1 MRRTI
6 PSVEG
11 GLLYSTEIG
20 SDRIVVGTPAWYG
33 WLEHHT
39 SFLFADLTGS
49 FTAREGGGES
59 GALEWKAF
67 RTRAG
72 KLHHL
77 WLGPA
82 RTLTLARLQAAA
94 QALSSEH
101 APAEPISLPPV
112 QPATAQL
119 SVQETAVST
128 VPTGPPSSFLRT
140 KLNRPRASSDVIP
153 RARLIEPLNAG
164 LSGNVILV
172 CAPAGFGKTTLLT
185 TWLETID
192 HPSAWLSLD
201 DNDNELAD
209 FVRAFTAALQNL
221 FPDACQ
227 ASASLLKAPQFPPVD
242 RVATLL
248 INDLA
253 DVPEDVVLVLDDYQS
268 VHSSQVHRLLE
279 LLIGH
284 LPSQIHLVLATR
296 SDPPLPLARW
306 RAQGRLS
313 ELRGSDLRFTL
324 QETHAFLSRVG
335 GKELALQTAGALE
348 DCTEGWIAVLRLA
361 ALSLRSSADGA
372 AFLEKLRH
380 SPDRLVSSY
389 LVEEILAQ
397 QAPAAQELLVRTSIL
412 EQFCAELGAAI
423 MGSATSLAHVQAT
436 LDWVERSNVLII
448 PLDERQ
454 GWYRFHP
461 LFQRLLQQR
470 LQARISRE
478 ELATLHRRASA
489 WYASQGLIQEA
500 IEHALAAGDA
510 SGAARLVEAQFL
522 WAFEQEQWV
531 QVERWLRLVPEEQ
544 IQSSPTL
551 LVARAWILQA
561 HGQLN
566 DLPPVLTAAEQ
577 LLATGD
583 IGASESEDRQFRIL
597 QALIAIQWSIVQ
609 FFTGQAQASLESARY
624 AQEWIPPGEAHVASL
639 VLQYLA
645 LSNQVT
651 GQGDV
656 ALVELNEALRE
667 PSAHLNNTA
676 RLLFAQ
682 VLIYLATGKL
692 QQVEHTSRHLLRIA
706 QQADLA
712 MSQYWAHLMLGL
724 VYYEW
729 NNLYAAAYHFS
740 VVVANRYRAHLWA
753 VQEAMYGLALAYQ
766 AQGPGL
772 QARETARA
780 LLEWV
785 QGEHNM
791 RDLMMAYAFCGQ
803 VALLQDKVEEASQW
817 LEMAGEQTVLG
828 PMTSLEVPPITQAR
842 LLLAQGDEAS
852 VARGQALLTHLLQ
865 HAEAIHNTRKTIQV
879 LALQVWTYDLQGRLS
894 EALAVLERALVL
906 ARPGGFLRTF
916 ADLPPL
922 FTLLQEL
929 RKRRKANHAADS
941 KLDAYLQRILVAMN
955 PQAAQAVSLEEL
967 LRQEGLEPLTEREL
981 QILRLL
987 DRDLT
992 NKEIARELVVT
1003 SGTVKAHTANVY
1015 RKLSVNNRHAAV
1027 TLSKALGLLAAS

>member
-67 RTRAG
+67 RTRAA
-72 KLHHL
+72 KLPPL
-77 WLGPA
+77 GRGPA

-94 QALSSEH
+94 QPLSSEP

-119 SVQETAVST
+119 SVQETAVSE
-128 VPTGPPSSFLRT
+128 VRSGPPSSFLRT
-140 KLNRPRASSDVIP
+140 KLTRPGASSDVIP

-164 LSGNVILV
+164 LRGNVILV

-324 QETHAFLSRVG
+324 QETHAFLSRVV
-335 GKELALQTAGALE
+335 GKELAQQAAGVLE
-348 DCTEGWIAVLRLA
+348 ELTEGWIAVLRLA
-361 ALSLRSSADGA
+361 ALSLRSSSDGG

-389 LVEEILAQ
+389 LVEEILNQ
-397 QAPAAQELLVRTSIL
+397 QVPAVQELLVRTSML

-436 LDWVERSNVLII
+436 LDWVERSNVLIV
-448 PLDERQ
+448 PLDEHQ

-470 LQARISRE
+470 LQARISTE

-489 WYASQGLIQEA
+489 WYAAQGLVEEA

-510 SGAARLVEAQFL
+510 SGAAQLVEAQFL

-531 QVERWLRLVPEEQ
+531 QMERWLRLVPEEQ
-544 IQSSPTL
+544 IQGSSTL
-551 LVARAWILQA
+551 LVAKAWILQA
-561 HGQLN
+561 HGQLI

-577 LLATGD
+577 LIAISGH
-583 IGASESEDRQFRIL
+583 GASDPDDRQSRIL
-597 QALIAIQWSIVQ
+597 RTLIAILRSMVQ
-609 FFTGQAQASLESARY
+609 FFTEQAQASLQSARS
-624 AQEWIPPGEAHVASL
+624 ALEWTPPGEAHVASHTL
-639 VLQYLA
+639 LYLA
-645 LSNQVT
+645 LSNQAT
-651 GQGDV
+651 GQEDV
-656 ALVELNEALRE
+656 ALAELNKALRE
-667 PSAHLNNTA
+667 PPAQLNSTA
-676 RLLFAQ
+676 RLLFALSL
-682 VLIYLATGKL
+682 VYLAAGKL
-692 QQVEHTSRHLLRIA
+692 QQVEHTARHLLQIA
-706 QQADLA
+706 QQADLVL
-712 MSQYWAHLMLGL
+712 SYYWAHLMLGM
-724 VYYEW
+724 VHYEW
-729 NNLYAAAYHFS
+729 NQLDMAVYHFS
-740 VVVANRYRAHLWA
+740 VVIANRHLAHLWA
-753 VQEAMYGLALAYQ
+753 VQEAMCGLALAYQ
-766 AQGPGL
+766 AQGLGPR
-772 QARETARA
+772 ANETVRT
-780 LLEWV
+780 LLEFV
-785 QGEHNM
+785 QEQHNM
-791 RDLMMAYAFCGQ
+791 PQLLMAYTFCGQ
-803 VALLQDKVEEASQW
+803 VALLQDEVEAAEQW
-817 LEMAGEQTVLG
+817 VESAGEQEVIG
-828 PMTSLEVPPITQAR
+828 PMVFFGGP
-842 LLLAQGDEAS
+842 AS
-852 VARGQALLTHLLQ
+852 
-865 HAEAIHNTRKTIQV
+865 
-879 LALQVWTYDLQGRLS
+879 
-894 EALAVLERALVL
+894 
-906 ARPGGFLRTF
+906 
-916 ADLPPL
+916 
-922 FTLLQEL
+922 
-929 RKRRKANHAADS
+929 
-941 KLDAYLQRILVAMN
+941 
-955 PQAAQAVSLEEL
+955 
-967 LRQEGLEPLTEREL
+967 
-981 QILRLL
+981 
-987 DRDLT
+987 
-992 NKEIARELVVT
+992 
-1003 SGTVKAHTANVY
+1003 
-1015 RKLSVNNRHAAV
+1015 
-1027 TLSKALGLLAAS
+1027 

>member
-1 MRRTI
+1 
-6 PSVEG
+6 S
-11 GLLYSTEIG
+11 
-20 SDRIVVGTPAWYG
+20 
-33 WLEHHT
+33 
-39 SFLFADLTGS
+39 
-49 FTAREGGGES
+49 
-59 GALEWKAF
+59 
-67 RTRAG
+67 
-72 KLHHL
+72 
-77 WLGPA
+77 
-82 RTLTLARLQAAA
+82 
-94 QALSSEH
+94 
-101 APAEPISLPPV
+101 
-112 QPATAQL
+112 
-119 SVQETAVST
+119 
-128 VPTGPPSSFLRT
+128 
-140 KLNRPRASSDVIP
+140 
-153 RARLIEPLNAG
+153 
-164 LSGNVILV
+164 
-172 CAPAGFGKTTLLT
+172 
-185 TWLETID
+185 
-192 HPSAWLSLD
+192 
-201 DNDNELAD
+201 
-209 FVRAFTAALQNL
+209 
-221 FPDACQ
+221 
-227 ASASLLKAPQFPPVD
+227 
-242 RVATLL
+242 
-248 INDLA
+248 
-253 DVPEDVVLVLDDYQS
+253 
-268 VHSSQVHRLLE
+268 
-279 LLIGH
+279 
-284 LPSQIHLVLATR
+284 
-296 SDPPLPLARW
+296 
-306 RAQGRLS
+306 
-313 ELRGSDLRFTL
+313 
-324 QETHAFLSRVG
+324 
-335 GKELALQTAGALE
+335 
-348 DCTEGWIAVLRLA
+348 
-361 ALSLRSSADGA
+361 
-372 AFLEKLRH
+372 
-380 SPDRLVSSY
+380 
-389 LVEEILAQ
+389 
-397 QAPAAQELLVRTSIL
+397 
-412 EQFCAELGAAI
+412 
-423 MGSATSLAHVQAT
+423 
-436 LDWVERSNVLII
+436 
-448 PLDERQ
+448 
-454 GWYRFHP
+454 
-461 LFQRLLQQR
+461 
-470 LQARISRE
+470 
-478 ELATLHRRASA
+478 
-489 WYASQGLIQEA
+489 
-500 IEHALAAGDA
+500 
-510 SGAARLVEAQFL
+510 
-522 WAFEQEQWV
+522 
-531 QVERWLRLVPEEQ
+531 
-544 IQSSPTL
+544 
-551 LVARAWILQA
+551 
-561 HGQLN
+561 
-566 DLPPVLTAAEQ
+566 
-577 LLATGD
+577 
-583 IGASESEDRQFRIL
+583 RIL
-597 QALIAIQWSIVQ
+597 RALIAIQWSIVQ

-651 GQGDV
+651 GQGDM

-740 VVVANRYRAHLWA
+740 VVIANRHRAHLWA

-791 RDLMMAYAFCGQ
+791 RDLMTAYAFCGQ

-852 VARGQALLTHLLQ
+852 VARGQALLTQLLQ
-865 HAEAIHNTRKTIQV
+865 HTEAIHNIRKTIQV
-879 LALQVWTYDLQGRLS
+879 LALQVWTYDLQGRVP

-916 ADLPPL
+916 ADLPRL
-922 FTLLQEL
+922 ATLLQEL
-929 RKRRKANHAADS
+929 RKRRKANQAADS